1 MKSSTKHPSISKKSQ
16 GKRKSYKALLVALD
30 KDDNIALI
38 RRDKDNLLVL
48 PGCFISGPTVSLES
62 IGEKFKKRYEISNLI
77 YERISVYS
85 LPRFIHC
92 VYLAKL
98 PTDYTPVN
106 GIELIPLSQRTA
118 DTVSPLVQQ
127 IVSNAL
133 FAQSENVIFLTHL
146 SKK

>member
-1 MKSSTKHPSISKKSQ
+1 MKSLAQKPTMHKKSR
-16 GKRKSYKALLVALD
+16 GKKKNYKALLVALD
-30 KDDNIALI
+30 KDDNVALI

-62 IGEKFKKRYEISNLI
+62 IGEKFKERFGMSGLA

-98 PTDYTPVN
+98 PQDYTPPKGV
-106 GIELIPLSQRTA
+106 EMIPLSQRNT

-127 IVSNAL
+127 IISNAL